1 MVKTRFETLHKLK
14 LKCRN
19 LYVKKEKN
27 GLLFFKKSLQ
37 LSIQPRNPTL
47 QSKQPATCKIFT
59 TQLLKGENQIMSKE
73 IINFKLENI

>member
-1 MVKTRFETLHKLK
+1 MHKFVCKEREKWSFVLQEVKQW
-14 LKCRN
+14 
-19 LYVKKEKN
+19 
-27 GLLFFKKSLQ
+27 G
-37 LSIQPRNPTL
+37 IQPRNPTL